1 MSEYIVQVNQDNSI
15 DIPPAVRDRLVLEP
29 GDKIVMRFDNAAEHV
44 VMGKLPMEAVEK
56 ARELEGRQGKTIKIS
71 P

>member
-1 MSEYIVQVNQDNSI
+1 MSEYIVVVNQDNSI
-15 DIPPAVRDRLVLEP
+15 DLPPAVRDRLVLEP
-29 GDKIVMRFDNAAEHV
+29 GDKIVMRFDNAEEHV

-56 ARELEGRQGKTIKIS
+56 ARELEGMQRKTIKIN